1 MEIRVNGEIR
11 QWERPVTVREL
22 LAALGIRPETVV
34 VERNLRIVDRE
45 RVGEEMIAEGDSLEI
60 IRLVGGG

>member
-1 MEIRVNGEIR
+1 MEIRVNGEVR

-22 LAALGIRPETVV
+22 LAGLGIPPQTVV
-34 VERNLRIVDRE
+34 VELNLRIVPRE
-45 RVGEEMIAEGDSLEI
+45 RIGEEMIAAGDSLEI